1 MKSPGNK
8 FFVRAAVAV
17 LAFAIAG
24 IAAAQSS
31 SAAIQGQAEPGDV
44 AIIQNLDTAFTRE
57 VKTDDKG
64 RYKLR
69 NLPTGT
75 FSVTIK
81 HPDGSLGMSRTVT
94 LRVGSTARVQ

>member
-1 MKSPGNK
+1 MLSKKS
-8 FFVRAAVAV
+8 FVRAAVAV

-24 IAAAQSS
+24 ISAAQSPN
-31 SAAIQGQAEPGDV
+31 AAIQGQAAPGDV
-44 AIIQNLDTAFTRE
+44 AIILNVDTGFTKE

-64 RYKLR
+64 RFKLR

-81 HPDGSLGMSRTVT
+81 HPDGSLGESRNMT
-94 LRVGSTARVQ
+94 LRVGTTGRFP